1 MDQKHGTRNG
11 KPRGGRKR
19 MKGIII
25 SEDTFSDERIKL
37 IESMPNGDETLI
49 IFFRLLSLA
58 CKSNAGGFLLLTRE
72 IPYNDE
78 MLAAIFG
85 RSLQS
90 VKFALT
96 TLQQFGMIR
105 ESEEGFQVENFLD
118 WMAPEDKAREQAR
131 IRMQKHREVKKEL
144 PAPSSEEEPKKK
156 AKTRKLREYAEDS
169 LEMSLA
175 KYLLKKINEHSP
187 DYPPPSNWNRWADDM
202 RLIMERKN
210 KTPEQIR
217 NLINWIHNP
226 NNFWCDQILS
236 AGKLKEKYNDL
247 AVKANKEFRQ
257 NQLKPKGAQA
267 QKDDVFDKLLNKEV
281 KTIE

>member
-1 MDQKHGTRNG
+1 
-11 KPRGGRKR
+11 

-105 ESEEGFQVENFLD
+105 ESEEGGFQVENFLD

-144 PAPSSEEEPKKK
+144 PAPNPEEEPKKK
-156 AKTRKLREYAEDS
+156 AKTRKLREYTEDS

-175 KYLLKKINEHSP
+175 KYLLEKINEHSP
-187 DYPPPSNWNRWADDM
+187 EYPPPSNWNRWADDM
-202 RLIMERKN
+202 RIIMERKK
-210 KTPEQIR
+210 KTPDQIKS
-217 NLINWIHNP
+217 LIDWIHSHD
-226 NNFWCDQILS
+226 FWYKNILS
-236 AGKLKEKYNDL
+236 AGKLKEKYDEL
-247 AVKANKEFRQ
+247 LVQASDDYRKKQ
-257 NQLKPKGAQA
+257 YKPKGMQA
-267 QKDDVFDKLLNKEV
+267 QKEDIFNKFLNRGENN
-281 KTIE
+281 

>member
-1 MDQKHGTRNG
+1 
-11 KPRGGRKR
+11 

-49 IFFRLLSLA
+49 IFFKLLSLA

-90 VKFALT
+90 VKFALK
-96 TLQQFGMIR
+96 TLEGFGMIR

-131 IRMQKHREVKKEL
+131 IRMQKHRETKKEL
-144 PAPSSEEEPKKK
+144 PAPDADKTEEPKKK
-156 AKTRKLREYAEDS
+156 PSRKMKQYEEDS
-169 LEMSLA
+169 QEMILA
-175 KYLLKKINEHSP
+175 RYLLKKINEHSP
-187 DYPPPSNWNRWADDM
+187 EYPEPTNWNRWADDM
-202 RLIMERKN
+202 RLIMQRKK
-210 KTPEQIR
+210 KTPEQIK
-217 NLINWIHNP
+217 NLIDWVHSHQ
-226 NNFWCDQILS
+226 FWYKNILS
-236 AGKLKEKYNDL
+236 ASKLKEKYDDL
-247 AVKANKEFRQ
+247 LVQARDDWEKKRFVNKNAGSQKGDIFKKFREEK
-257 NQLKPKGAQA
+257 NNGC
-267 QKDDVFDKLLNKEV
+267 
-281 KTIE
+281 